1 MILKVGRWRKRST
14 VLMTPFFSNRVCQAM
29 VLSRKFIHIGR
40 MKIQDDELALVS
52 VLICLKSWPED
63 RT

>member
-14 VLMTPFFSNRVCQAM
+14 VLMTPFFSSRVCQAM

-40 MKIQDDELALVS
+40 MKIRTIKLALDF
-52 VLICLKSWPED
+52 LLMLLKIMASG
-63 RT
+63 

>member
-29 VLSRKFIHIGR
+29 VLSRKFIHIGM
-40 MKIQDDELALVS
+40 MKIRTMSWLLFPFN
-52 VLICLKSWPED
+52 LLKIMA
-63 RT
+63 RG